1 MDQGIATS
9 VRRGETA
16 AHADLKRSAV
26 LWAQAHGYSACAVE
40 VKLPRC
46 RYRADVAAYRPQQK
60 GIGCTAIFECKQARP
75 DLRKDN
81 YLSVLSRARLETVY
95 RRRQIL
101 EKNLRIHYPTLRGGD
116 SLFPEWESHDFDAIN
131 HRGYARVT
139 RELVALQNRLHDGTK
154 FETLVRY
161 RCANLF
167 FLVLPNELLR
177 EPEAPVNW
185 GLLVERDGSLSL
197 ARKPVWHESTPAEQ
211 ECFLLRIA
219 SGGTRQLN
227 KQLGICFEDVLK
239 ARHDAI

>member
-1 MDQGIATS
+1 
-9 VRRGETA
+9 
-16 AHADLKRSAV
+16 
-26 LWAQAHGYSACAVE
+26 

-46 RYRADVAAYRPQQK
+46 RYRVDVAAYRPQQK
-60 GIGCTAIFECKQARP
+60 GIGCAVIFECKQARP

-81 YLSVLSRARLETVY
+81 YLTVVSRVRLETVY
-95 RRRQIL
+95 KRRQIL

-139 RELVALQNRLHDGTK
+139 RELVALQNRLRDGTK

-197 ARKPVWHESTPAEQ
+197 VRKPVWHESTPAEQ

>member
-9 VRRGETA
+9 GRRGETA
-16 AHADLKRSAV
+16 AHANLKRLAV

-46 RYRADVAAYRPQQK
+46 RYRADVAAYRPQPK

-81 YLSVLSRARLETVY
+81 YLSVVSRARLETVY

-139 RELVALQNRLHDGTK
+139 RELLALQNRLHDGTK

-167 FLVLPNELLR
+167 FLVLPSELLR

-197 ARKPVWHESTPAEQ
+197 ARKPLWHESTPAEQ

-219 SGGTRQLN
+219 LGGTRQLN